1 MDDALIW
8 SVRTFIFET
17 FVATTRA
24 PQLTEIMQAFTLNTD
39 QASDVLF
46 ALHEKHALFLDPG
59 TTNIRIANPFSAI
72 PTPFLVDVNHKTYTA
87 NCAWDS
93 FGVVAALKAKDALI
107 HSLCTQSATPVHVE
121 IHQGQVVPTEI
132 LIHVLVPFQQWY
144 DDMVFT

>member
-24 PQLTEIMQAFTLNTD
+24 PQLTEIMQAFNLSTE
-39 QASDVLF
+39 QATDVLF
-46 ALHEKHALFLDPG
+46 ALHEKHAIFLDPG
-59 TTNIRIANPFSAI
+59 TIDIRIANPFSAI
-72 PTPFLVDVNHKTYTA
+72 PTPFLVDVNDKTYTA
-87 NCAWDS
+87 NCAWDC
-93 FGVVAALKAKDALI
+93 FGVVAALHAKEALI
-107 HSLCTQSATPVHVE
+107 HSVCTQSAMPVHME
-121 IHQGQVVPTEI
+121 IHQGQVVPTST